1 MPAYYARALYDY
13 APAAGE
19 DELALVKGE
28 LVEVVSTEDDDW
40 WRGRARGLEGDFPAS
55 YVEVVDGP
63 DEEIA
68 EDGGLSL
75 DGGGSYE
82 EPATPEE
89 ELMPA
94 APPPE
99 DAEPAPPP
107 VEDLGDLPP
116 DWESAE
122 DDAGETYYWN
132 VKTNET
138 SWTKP
143 AADPPKP
150 PAAPPPPKRPE
161 GTPPKKAPHAGRSF
175 KPTTPEKAPERP
187 EEDQPRGG
195 LRGMQKALA
204 RAEAESQQLEEEAEA
219 MRRLKVEGTDAAAQD
234 SERAQALREA
244 TAAQAAAKSVTPAVP
259 DTATIDLIAK
269 VVNERI
275 KAEFEER
282 DTVIQSVR
290 VAMERLRHEL
300 LSQQE
305 LLSARTEKRSRARHA
320 ASQAPR
326 SSRSE
331 NSAMSK
337 MDERAQHRQA
347 ASKLRLPRV
356 KTRPQPKTADAESR
370 MPEPKKYA
378 RRVHETKAVRT
389 LAAQAAVR
397 YAKCKS
403 TVFAPD
409 GAERA
414 PAEAPESNLWL
425 EHVHGYAGEP
435 PRKGTFGGRN
445 AVWMKDGATAV
456 FPAAALVVVHDPPRN
471 QQRFFNGHAASG
483 EAVTAVSRHPR
494 YDVFAS
500 GQAGRRP
507 KVCIWKLGDEKA
519 IEPVADLQLPQGSRH
534 VSHLRFSPCG
544 HLLLSMCADES
555 HTFTLWDWQRAAP
568 LVSQRAGNAAV
579 FGVEFHP
586 ALYSITSPVGPDHP
600 DFRVGNLQ
608 PDEAQYTLSTCG
620 VRNVKFWTVTCVA
633 RPSAAGAPGQL
644 PGGGG
649 ASTSP
654 RHKRGSVSGFA
665 PPTQWKVEGNAAP
678 VGRHPELQHVTFTAM
693 AAAVD
698 TEDHRSGPAMPL
710 GRYVLAT
717 DRGAVC
723 VWQQLE
729 DDAFPR
735 DQQVDVVDGNAS
747 PMMFVRWL
755 ARGKCVALHG
765 TAHDGAVLDVG
776 ELLVAAQAPLLGAP
790 RSLCWDDAET
800 KLLVGTQGN
809 ALAVVEATLT
819 SSAAVDG
826 SAESPEQAQKAYA
839 AGFGD
844 CAREAQA
851 AHAGLGLAI
860 FHHGHVGRVNMLA
873 AHPSLPVMASVGNDR
888 TLRLWDN
895 TDRRLAQLLRLPDR
909 ATAVAFHPDGA
920 WLALGTESGD
930 LLLATCE
937 SGAGPSARGWAVVQ
951 RRKCAAK
958 GKTAKPPG
966 AAQKVEH
973 KGGHVVLTNAAEGHG
988 GDETNAAGVAAPR
1001 EQEKRCAVT
1010 DLKFSPDGAN
1020 LAACCMDKS
1029 IYVFAAD
1036 AAYKRRLVLK
1046 GHSSTPLHLDFSV
1059 EGAIL
1064 QTNDAAHEVLFWDV
1078 ARGGKQIT
1086 NAYSLRNTQWA
1097 SWTCALGWPVQG
1109 IFDAET
1115 EAHSHEIAAVC
1126 RSNKSDVVVAPG
1138 ANNVL
1143 RLMKSPPLAFHA
1155 DDAKCLSV
1163 GGKDAT
1169 IALWAHFT

>member
-1 MPAYYARALYDY
+1 
-13 APAAGE
+13 
-19 DELALVKGE
+19 
-28 LVEVVSTEDDDW
+28 
-40 WRGRARGLEGDFPAS
+40 
-55 YVEVVDGP
+55 
-63 DEEIA
+63 
-68 EDGGLSL
+68 
-75 DGGGSYE
+75 
-82 EPATPEE
+82 
-89 ELMPA
+89 
-94 APPPE
+94 
-99 DAEPAPPP
+99 
-107 VEDLGDLPP
+107 
-116 DWESAE
+116 
-122 DDAGETYYWN
+122 
-132 VKTNET
+132 
-138 SWTKP
+138 
-143 AADPPKP
+143 
-150 PAAPPPPKRPE
+150 
-161 GTPPKKAPHAGRSF
+161 
-175 KPTTPEKAPERP
+175 
-187 EEDQPRGG
+187 
-195 LRGMQKALA
+195 MQKALA

-234 SERAQALREA
+234 SERAQALVRQLEAAASAAERRQAAAEAAARDAEAARAREEARAIEAQREA
-244 TAAQAAAKSVTPAVP
+244 TAAQAAAQSVKPAVP

-370 MPEPKKYA
+370 MPEPKKYVPRHLDAGEPAFDENLPRVANLASHDKA

-507 KVCIWKLGDEKA
+507 KVCIWKLGEEKA

-765 TAHDGAVLDVG
+765 TAHDGAVLDVACAAGSALRGGRAARVATAGRDGKVKLWLLASTAGPGAIRDAPIVQVG

-966 AAQKVEH
+966 AAQKPEN

-1078 ARGGKQIT
+1078 ARGKQIT

-1143 RLMKSPPLAFHA
+1143 RLMKFPSMRGCASKNYGCHRDQISSLAFHA